1 MSERTIMVAA
11 LGNYLRGCTL
21 NACDRMWHTFRVI
34 GHVGHMR
41 SQARRTNATF
51 ATHNG
56 PHKFEIA
63 VVSTLIIGSTTN
75 VLSLV
80 C

>member
-1 MSERTIMVAA
+1 MIERTIMVAA
-11 LGNYLRGCTL
+11 LGSDFRGCMF

-41 SQARRTNATF
+41 SQARRTSATC
-51 ATHNG
+51 ATHND

-63 VVSTLIIGSTTN
+63 VMSTLIIGSTTN
-75 VLSLV
+75 VLRLV